1 MLILFDDMI
10 ADMEANKKL
19 SHIVTALFLRG
30 RKINTSPVF
39 ISESYFK
46 VPKTITLNA
55 THYFIMKIHNKKT
68 LQQIV
73 SNHLSDI
80 EFK

>member
-46 VPKTITLNA
+46 VPKNYNTKRNTLFHHEN
-55 THYFIMKIHNKKT
+55 T
-68 LQQIV
+68 
-73 SNHLSDI
+73 
-80 EFK
+80 